1 MKKSNF
7 YRRSLFLTIWFYC
20 LSNIVIAQT
29 NQCNNNLAGEVAV
42 NGTCITSVF
51 DTDTNND
58 YWDGTDF
65 SCNSTDQDD
74 KWVWFTATA
83 NSTTITYNTTS
94 DAVLH
99 LFEGAACNINMVP
112 VDCADNTV
120 TGDETITYA
129 TTIGMVYHVRIQ
141 EYAGNATMLG
151 TICVYSAVAG
161 VGPDAPWPGSNLG
174 SLSCPGTTSVS
185 DNTTGAIDDCDELFT
200 AVGDHI
206 YQFTLATAADITIDV
221 CGSSWDTWL
230 GLYNLG
236 TGSCNGTTIGAD
248 DDGCG
253 TASTI
258 TMSCLAAGDYVV
270 IVDGFTEGAYTLNL
284 TTSNCACTP
293 LITASDCSDAV
304 NICTNAN
311 FQIDPNGIGAV
322 NEIPTSGSFGN
333 PLNTNPGGSGNSG
346 CLQSDENNSTWMI
359 INISASGDLE
369 YTFGGAGTQSG
380 FYDWIMYPYSV
391 TACADIMANTV
402 APVRC
407 NWNGAD
413 NGGTGLA
420 DPCCIPVG
428 GDPTNF
434 ETPLPVLAGEQ
445 YIVCFSNYSS
455 VSTGV
460 PLDFGGTAT
469 VSCTPLPVKLLSLN
483 AEANEEVLEIN
494 ISWSTLVEVNND
506 YFIIERS
513 NNGYD
518 FEPIGSISGA
528 GNTTSLQNYNLID
541 QTPTSGVNYY
551 RLKQFDFNGDYEY
564 SSLVSVN
571 ISEDNYINFYP
582 NPSSE
587 NLNLR
592 LYSKKDKTVMVLIY
606 DVLGNIIRTEVTVRE
621 GENDIK
627 LEEFSKLESGCYMV
641 SLFDEN
647 SVLLK
652 SNKIIKQ

>member
-1 MKKSNF
+1 MCTINTLTKVT
-7 YRRSLFLTIWFYC
+7 FLLICFLISET
-20 LSNIVIAQT
+20 SIAQT
-29 NQCNNNLAGEVAV
+29 NQCNNNAAGEVTV
-42 NGTCITSVF
+42 NGSCITSIF

-83 NSTTITYNTTS
+83 SSTTIIYNTGS

-99 LFEGAACNINMVP
+99 LFEGAACNVNMVP

-120 TGDETITYA
+120 TGDETIVYA
-129 TTIGMVYHVRIQ
+129 TTIGTVYHVRIQ

-151 TICVYSAVAG
+151 TICVYSL
-161 VGPDAPWPGSNLG
+161 VGGGADSPWPGNNLG
-174 SLSCPGTTSVS
+174 SITCPGTTSVS

-221 CGSSWDTWL
+221 CGAGWDTWL
-230 GLYNLG
+230 GLYSLSNASCD
-236 TGSCNGTTIGAD
+236 GSTIAVD

-258 TMSCLAAGDYVV
+258 IMSCLAAGDYVV

-293 LITASDCSDAV
+293 IVTASDCSDAV

-311 FQIDPNGIGAV
+311 FQIDPNGVGLV
-322 NEIPTSGSFGN
+322 NEIPASGSLGN
-333 PLNTNPGGSGNSG
+333 PLNANPGGSGNDG

-369 YTFGGAGTQSG
+369 YTFGGAGTQAG

-407 NWNGAD
+407 NWNGVD

-420 DPCCIPVG
+420 DPCCLPVG
-428 GDPTNF
+428 GDLTNF
-434 ETPLPVLAGEQ
+434 EPPLPVLAGEQ

-469 VSCTPLPVKLLSLN
+469 VSCTPLPVKLLKLN
-483 AEANEEVLEIN
+483 AEVQIDFGVKV
-494 ISWSTLVEVNND
+494 SWSTLVEVNNSH
-506 YFIIERS
+506 FTIEKS
-513 NNGYD
+513 ENGYD
-518 FEPIGSISGA
+518 FESVGSVSGM
-528 GNTTSLQNYNLID
+528 GNTSALHNYDFMDDFPSLGI
-541 QTPTSGVNYY
+541 NYY
-551 RLKQFDFNGDYEY
+551 RLKQVDFDGDFEY
-564 SSLVSVN
+564 SSIVSVN
-571 ISEDNYINFYP
+571 VKADNYVEFYP
-582 NPSSE
+582 NPSIES
-587 NLNLR
+587 LSLR
-592 LYSKKDKTVMVLIY
+592 LNSKIDEKVTVLISG
-606 DVLGNIIRTEVTVRE
+606 VLGKFQKNELQVKKGI
-621 GENDIK
+621 NDFKI
-627 LEEFSKLESGCYMV
+627 EEFDVLESGCYMV
-641 SLFDEN
+641 SLFNEE
-647 SVLLK
+647 SMLLK
-652 SNKIIKQ
+652 SSKIIKQ